1 MGISVRIAVE
11 APEDDASAGVVRA
24 ASERRSR
31 ASCARLPHVPHAGAV
46 APDVYWLT
54 PVQRSGRRNPV
65 TDPQLLT
72 LTIAI
77 VIPLSLLLYS
87 NSKIT
92 ECKETLRAEMASMRL
107 KIPGELRE
115 LKTLLKMH
123 ELQHHR

>member
-1 MGISVRIAVE
+1 MSNLQAVNRRNKSIRTSTGGM
-11 APEDDASAGVVRA
+11 DDASAGVVRA

-72 LTIAI
+72 LTMAI

-92 ECKETLRAEMASMRL
+92 ECKET
-107 KIPGELRE
+107 
-115 LKTLLKMH
+115 
-123 ELQHHR
+123 